1 MSKINIYVNSK
12 NRKSDETPSNFSV
25 IIPDGLLKVDKD
37 EYFTMSVNSFYCYND
52 FYQCNNNCNSF
63 NIILKNN
70 VGNISGQQLFLL
82 PVGNLNV
89 NDIVNAIN
97 SVLQPANVL
106 SCTYDNIKNKI
117 TFTRLTPQTPT
128 NNTFYINTLKVGNF
142 LGFKNDTDILISFN
156 GTSSTY
162 PININTITALSV
174 GIDGDISFNHNNME
188 SNLNN
193 SVYKA
198 SDLIFQTAVNVP
210 KGYLITY
217 QNIDGGDS
225 FKYTLGNNDRI
236 KYFILSVYDQDG
248 NTISDMTDYIIHI
261 QFTINKKSQQE
272 QLLKTLIALSRLSGT
287 VRWLWNS
294 RPGNAG
300 LAAQDPAP
308 SRARRR

>member
-25 IIPDGLLKVDKD
+25 IIPDGLIKVNND

-52 FYQCNNNCNSF
+52 FYQCNNNCNNF
-63 NIILKNN
+63 NIVFRTDLND
-70 VGNISGQQLFLL
+70 VYLTQQF
-82 PVGNLNV
+82 NLNIGNPNIYDLI
-89 NDIVNAIN
+89 NDIN
-97 SVLQPANVL
+97 SKL
-106 SCTYDNIKNKI
+106 SGYLTCSYDNIKNKI
-117 TFTRLTPQTPT
+117 TYTRTYTQST
-128 NNTFYINTLKVGNF
+128 NYFNMFIQPINSG
-142 LGFKNDTDILISFN
+142 GFFGLNSNVETLISSS
-156 GTSSTY
+156 GSTSTY
-162 PININTITALSV
+162 PININTIRALSV
-174 GIDGDISFNHNNME
+174 GIDGDISFSNNNME

-198 SDLIFQTAVNVP
+198 SDLIFQMGVNVP

-248 NTISDMTDYIIHI
+248 NTITDMTDYIIHI

-272 QLLKTLIALSRLSGT
+272 QLLKILIDYNKQSYLIIGHIFDMMNNMFNYLFKIKSN
-287 VRWLWNS
+287 V
-294 RPGNAG
+294 
-300 LAAQDPAP
+300 
-308 SRARRR
+308 

>member
-70 VGNISGQQLFLL
+70 VDNISGQQLFLL

-97 SVLQPANVL
+97 SVLQPVNVL

-142 LGFKNDTDILISFN
+142 LGFKNDTEILISFN

-261 QFTINKKSQQE
+261 QFTVNKKSQQE
-272 QLLKTLIALSRLSGT
+272 QLLKTLIDYNKQSYLIIGHIFDILNNMFNYFFKIKSN
-287 VRWLWNS
+287 V
-294 RPGNAG
+294 
-300 LAAQDPAP
+300 
-308 SRARRR
+308 

>member
-25 IIPDGLLKVDKD
+25 IIPDGLLRVNND
-37 EYFTMSVNSFYCYND
+37 EYFTMSINSFYCYND

-70 VGNISGQQLFLL
+70 VDNISGSQKFDLL
-82 PVGNLNV
+82 VGNPNV
-89 NDIVNAIN
+89 NDIISYIN

-117 TFTRLTPQTPT
+117 TFTRLIPQTTT
-128 NNTFYINTLKVGNF
+128 NDTFYINTLKAGNF
-142 LGFKNDTDILISFN
+142 LGFKNDTEILISFS
-156 GTSSTY
+156 GTTSTY
-162 PININTITALSV
+162 PININTITALSI
-174 GIDGDISFNHNNME
+174 GIDGDISFSHNNME

-217 QNIDGGDS
+217 QNVDGGDS

-272 QLLKTLIALSRLSGT
+272 QLLKSLIDYNKQSYLIIGHIFDILNNIYNYFFKIKSN
-287 VRWLWNS
+287 V
-294 RPGNAG
+294 
-300 LAAQDPAP
+300 
-308 SRARRR
+308 

>member
-70 VGNISGQQLFLL
+70 VDNISGQQLFLL

-97 SVLQPANVL
+97 SVLQPVNVL

-128 NNTFYINTLKVGNF
+128 NNIFYINTLQLKVSK
-142 LGFKNDTDILISFN
+142 L
-156 GTSSTY
+156 
-162 PININTITALSV
+162 
-174 GIDGDISFNHNNME
+174 
-188 SNLNN
+188 
-193 SVYKA
+193 
-198 SDLIFQTAVNVP
+198 
-210 KGYLITY
+210 
-217 QNIDGGDS
+217 
-225 FKYTLGNNDRI
+225 
-236 KYFILSVYDQDG
+236 
-248 NTISDMTDYIIHI
+248 
-261 QFTINKKSQQE
+261 
-272 QLLKTLIALSRLSGT
+272 
-287 VRWLWNS
+287 
-294 RPGNAG
+294 
-300 LAAQDPAP
+300 
-308 SRARRR
+308 

>member
-272 QLLKTLIALSRLSGT
+272 QLLKTLIDYNKQSYLIIGHIFDILNNMFNYFFKIKSN
-287 VRWLWNS
+287 V
-294 RPGNAG
+294 
-300 LAAQDPAP
+300 
-308 SRARRR
+308 

>member
-25 IIPDGLLKVDKD
+25 IIPDGLIKVNND
-37 EYFTMSVNSFYCYND
+37 EYFTLSVNSFYCYND
-52 FYQCNNNCNSF
+52 FYQCNVNCNNF
-63 NIILKNN
+63 NIVFRTDLN
-70 VGNISGQQLFLL
+70 VVYLTQKF
-82 PVGNLNV
+82 NLNIGNPNIYDLI
-89 NDIVNAIN
+89 NDIN
-97 SVLQPANVL
+97 SKL
-106 SCTYDNIKNKI
+106 SGYLTCSYDNIKNKI
-117 TFTRLTPQTPT
+117 TYTRTYTQTSNYHSMFIYPINSGGFFGF
-128 NNTFYINTLKVGNF
+128 NNNVET
-142 LGFKNDTDILISFN
+142 LISSS
-156 GTSSTY
+156 GTTSTY
-162 PININTITALSV
+162 PININTIRALSV
-174 GIDGDISFNHNNME
+174 GIDGDISFSNNNME

-248 NTISDMTDYIIHI
+248 NTITDMTDYIIHI

-272 QLLKTLIALSRLSGT
+272 QLLKTLIDYNKQSYLIIGHIFDIMNNMFNYLFKIKS
-287 VRWLWNS
+287 
-294 RPGNAG
+294 NA
-300 LAAQDPAP
+300 
-308 SRARRR
+308 

>member
-25 IIPDGLLKVDKD
+25 IIPDGLLRVNKD

-63 NIILKNN
+63 NIYGKNP
-70 VGNISGQQLFLL
+70 SGVITTQQLFSL
-82 PVGNLNV
+82 PVGNPNV
-89 NDIVNAIN
+89 IDIVSYIN
-97 SVLQPANVL
+97 LVLQSANVL

-128 NNTFYINTLKVGNF
+128 NDTFYINTFKAGNF
-142 LGFKNDTDILISFN
+142 LGFKNDTEVLISFD
-156 GTSSTY
+156 GTTSIF
-162 PININTITALSV
+162 PININSITALSI
-174 GIDGDISFNHNNME
+174 GIDGDISFSNNNME

-217 QNIDGGDS
+217 QHIDGGDS
-225 FKYTLGNNDRI
+225 F
-236 KYFILSVYDQDG
+236 
-248 NTISDMTDYIIHI
+248 
-261 QFTINKKSQQE
+261 
-272 QLLKTLIALSRLSGT
+272 
-287 VRWLWNS
+287 
-294 RPGNAG
+294 
-300 LAAQDPAP
+300 
-308 SRARRR
+308 

>member
-25 IIPDGLLKVDKD
+25 IIPDGLLRVNND
-37 EYFTMSVNSFYCYND
+37 EYFTMSINSFYCYND

-63 NIILKNN
+63 NIVLKNN
-70 VGNISGQQLFLL
+70 VDNISGSQTFDLL
-82 PVGNLNV
+82 VGNPNV
-89 NDIVNAIN
+89 NDIISYIN

-117 TFTRLTPQTPT
+117 TFTRLIPQTTT
-128 NNTFYINTLKVGNF
+128 NDTFYINTLKAGNF
-142 LGFKNDTDILISFN
+142 LGFKNDTEILISFS
-156 GTSSTY
+156 GTTSTY
-162 PININTITALSV
+162 PININTITALSI
-174 GIDGDISFNHNNME
+174 GIDGDISFSHNNME

-217 QNIDGGDS
+217 QNVDGGDS

-272 QLLKTLIALSRLSGT
+272 QLLKSLIDYNKQSYLIIGHIFDILNNIYNYFFKIKSN
-287 VRWLWNS
+287 V
-294 RPGNAG
+294 
-300 LAAQDPAP
+300 
-308 SRARRR
+308 